1 MWLELLQFHKDE
13 VQTVNH
19 LIGVLIVDEVE
30 IVIVVIYVVYEILVD
45 KVESI
50 NRLQEF
56 VVIAP
61 FRLRHVC
68 LGCIEQ
74 HALLER
80 IRPSHLHFYDELTLL
95 VVLTAHV
102 YDAVL
107 FSLHSIGYFLSWP
120 ILDAL
125 HLLVFFQ
132 RQHGIEQTNEEVFVL
147 AEYLLE
153 SYVSSRV

>member
-1 MWLELLQFHKDE
+1 MQA
-13 VQTVNH
+13 VNH
-19 LIGVLIVDEVE
+19 LFGVLVVDEVE
-30 IVIVVIYVVYEILVD
+30 IVIVVICFIHEIL
-45 KVESI
+45 I
-50 NRLQEF
+50 NEVKRIDRLQEF
-56 VVIAP
+56 IVIVL

-68 LGCIEQ
+68 LRSVKQ

-80 IRPSHLHFYDELTLL
+80 ICPSHLHFYDELTLL
-95 VVLTAHV
+95 IVLAAHV
-102 YDAVL
+102 HNTVL
-107 FSLHSIGYFLSWP
+107 FGLHSVGHFLGWP

-153 SYVSSRV
+153 S